1 MEKEEFSE
9 SRWISLLIEGDQ
21 QAFSKLY
28 NLHSPLLLHKLNQLL
43 PDQDSVLELHQVSF
57 VRLWDMRERIQLDQ
71 GIWPLLHT
79 IARNLVVDYFRK
91 SASNEAVRKALLT
104 QATLYYDLEEENDT
118 VERMTEALSIAIER
132 LPTKRKEIFLFCK
145 FQGKSYEEAAEVYGV
160 SVGTIKDHM
169 AKAMRFLKSE
179 LGEKLF
185 GLLIVL
191 LGFWI
196 NNR

>member
-9 SRWISLLIEGDQ
+9 SKWVSLLIEGDRV
-21 QAFSKLY
+21 AFSELY
-28 NLHSPLLLHKLNQLL
+28 KLHSPSLLHKLNQLL
-43 PDQDSVLELHQVSF
+43 PDEDSMLEVHQIAF
-57 VRLWDMRERIQLDQ
+57 VRLWDMRERIQRDQ
-71 GIWPLLHT
+71 GVWPLLHT

-118 VERMTEALSIAIER
+118 VERMSEALSTAIDR
-132 LPTKRKEIFLFCK
+132 LPAKRKEIFLFCK
-145 FQGKSYEEAAEVYGV
+145 FQGKSYEEAAEAYGV

-185 GLLIVL
+185 SLLMVF

>member
-9 SRWISLLIEGDQ
+9 SKWISLLIEGDRV
-21 QAFSKLY
+21 AFSKLY
-28 NLHSPLLLHKLNQLL
+28 NLHSPSLLHKLNQLL
-43 PDQDSVLELHQVSF
+43 PDEDSVLEVHQVSF
-57 VRLWDMRERIQLDQ
+57 VRLWDMRERIQEGQ
-71 GIWPLLHT
+71 GVWPLLHT

-104 QATLYYDLEEENDT
+104 QATLYYEMEEGSDH
-118 VERMTEALSIAIER
+118 VESMTEALSVAIDR
-132 LPTKRKEIFLFCK
+132 LPSKRKEIFLYCK
-145 FQGKSYEEAAEVYGV
+145 FQGKSYEEAAEAHGV
-160 SVGTIKDHM
+160 SVGTVKDHM

-185 GLLIVL
+185 ALLVVL
-191 LGFWI
+191 LGFWV